1 MIPDELEALVVADSV
16 GALDPDE
23 RVDLQARLAV
33 LTPDERSEVARLYD
47 AATAM
52 AASVPP
58 LEPPAHVRE
67 RLLAETRKPSRYTV
81 WAADAAWIDTG
92 LPGIRARVLA
102 VDKVRS
108 LVTLAACCA
117 PGISITLTRIPITAR
132 SPRPKAPRSSSSAPS
147 RTTCRGPRPSI
158 TNLAEERLR
167 AQVPGRRKRYSLHC
181 RLNPAWPTSWANS
194 SSSSFLPFSNSATTP
209 TA

>member
-1 MIPDELEALVVADSV
+1 MIPDELEALVVAASV

-108 LVTLAACCA
+108 LVTLLIRAE
-117 PGISITLTRIPITAR
+117 PGAVYPAHKHHGPEECFVISGSVVIDG
-132 SPRPKAPRSSSSAPS
+132 
-147 RTTCRGPRPSI
+147 CV
-158 TNLAEERLR
+158 LR
-167 AQVPGRRKRYSLHC
+167 AGDFHHADEDSDHGEITTTEGAEVLVVGAVEDYLPGAAA
-181 RLNPAWPTSWANS
+181 LNHESG
-194 SSSSFLPFSNSATTP
+194 
-209 TA
+209 

>member
-1 MIPDELEALVVADSV
+1 MIPDELEALVVAASV

-108 LVTLAACCA
+108 LVTLLIRAE
-117 PGISITLTRIPITAR
+117 PGAVYPAHKHHGPEECFVISGSVVIDGRV
-132 SPRPKAPRSSSSAPS
+132 
-147 RTTCRGPRPSI
+147 
-158 TNLAEERLR
+158 LR
-167 AQVPGRRKRYSLHC
+167 AGDFHHADEDSDHGEITTTEGAEVLVVGAVEDYLPGAAA
-181 RLNPAWPTSWANS
+181 LNHESG
-194 SSSSFLPFSNSATTP
+194 
-209 TA
+209 